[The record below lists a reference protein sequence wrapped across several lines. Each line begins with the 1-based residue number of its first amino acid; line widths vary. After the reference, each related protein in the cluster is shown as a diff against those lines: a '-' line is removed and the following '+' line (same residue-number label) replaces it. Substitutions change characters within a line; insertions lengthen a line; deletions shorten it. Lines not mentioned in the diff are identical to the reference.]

1 MNNRNYFQGATRR
14 IAGLSG
20 ISGERIYDAAC
31 QVKINDRREDATGEV
46 GMWNIGSDF
55 TGLS

>member
-1 MNNRNYFQGATRR
+1 MNNRNYFQGATRP